1 MCNGIC
7 PVTVRYLGGFD
18 VRASLIDTNA
28 LFLIVIPV
36 AGVDD
41 AATKRGVLGVLS
53 RYAAYIDDTASEPVT
68 LPVA

>member
-1 MCNGIC
+1 M
-7 PVTVRYLGGFD
+7 
-18 VRASLIDTNA
+18 IDTDA

-41 AATKRGVLGVLS
+41 TATKRGVLGVLS